1 MQQLRMRLEKGI
13 CWRDNCN
20 YRQKVGAE
28 GGGSEA
34 GIGGNQGYF
43 GPNLVHNIWWWRNQ
57 SLPGSKV
64 NFFFHFAF
72 WLLHVIALFQFL
84 LQICE
89 ICEIHHPLYL
99 ELLDTS
105 LHLWMKEKCKW
116 REGAH
121 STAVFRVRKVH
132 AAWAF
137 SRHDKRMKD
146 TVVFFASTL
155 STLYS
160 RHIYS
165 ML

>member
-1 MQQLRMRLEKGI
+1 MQQIRMRLQKGI
-13 CWRDNCN
+13 CWRDSCN
-20 YRQKVGAE
+20 YRQKVSAE

-34 GIGGNQGYF
+34 GIGVNQGYF
-43 GPNLVHNIWWWRNQ
+43 GPNLVYNIQWWRNH

-64 NFFFHFAF
+64 NFFLHFAF
-72 WLLHVIALFQFL
+72 WLLHVIAHYFSF
-84 LQICE
+84 CCKF
-89 ICEIHHPLYL
+89 CEIHHPSYL

-105 LHLWMKEKCKW
+105 LHLRMKEKYKR

-121 STAVFRVRKVH
+121 STAVFRVSKVH

-137 SRHDKRMKD
+137 SRYDKRMKD